1 MIKQRPLPKIEKGES
16 GIIVYRVLYLKVLLC
31 IVYCVLYLKVLLC
44 IVYCI

>member
-31 IVYCVLYLKVLLC
+31 IVYCT
-44 IVYCI
+44 